1 MAKLKLSRR
10 RLLRAAAGASIAVA
24 LPPLD
29 AMFDGNGERLA
40 HAAGGPPRRLV
51 TFFMG
56 NGVATVGPFAT
67 YPDVKEHW
75 IPPTTGANFTL
86 SPSMQPLV
94 AVKGRVRVMSGLK
107 GPFPNSG
114 NHLVHFSHV
123 MAGKDVSAALCE
135 TEMGG
140 PTVDF
145 IAAKTLSAGARFK
158 QLSLL
163 VAGMGYNAVS
173 RNAVTFDD
181 SGKPVR
187 PLRTPVELFEK
198 LFTGFTPPGAT
209 AVAHPELLRRKNIL
223 DFVREDAAHLRGQ
236 LGAADRQRLDQHLTS
251 IEDVQKSLIASSVGA
266 VAACVVPGAPAVTKD
281 YKTMTRQMSDL
292 IALAFACDQTRVVA
306 FGPTGMTAN
315 VVLPFISAVDLHS
328 VSHRATAVA
337 ATPGATVP
345 ARWLIEMNR
354 YTQWLMEEYAY
365 LVQKL
370 SGIKEGAKSVL
381 DNTLVVTASEHGCS
395 DIHAVTELPH
405 VVAGGP
411 ELVTGNFHWR
421 APGAPLPSSA
431 DSSKPFT
438 SNARFWLSVL
448 QTLGVPA
455 TSFGPGET
463 GTVPLK

>member
-10 RLLRAAAGASIAVA
+10 KLLRAATSASIAIA
-24 LPPLD
+24 LPPLE

-40 HAAGGPPRRLV
+40 HAAGGLPRRLV

-56 NGVATVGPFAT
+56 NGVATVGPFAGR
-67 YPDVKEHW
+67 PDVKDYW

-86 SPSMQPLV
+86 SPSMAPLA
-94 AVKGRVRVMSGLK
+94 AVKDRVRVMSGLK
-107 GPFPNSG
+107 GPFPNTG
-114 NHLVHFSHV
+114 NHLIHFGHV
-123 MAGKDVSAALCE
+123 MSGTEVSAALCE
-135 TEMGG
+135 TQMGG

-145 IAAKTLSAGARFK
+145 IAAKTLSAGTRFK

-163 VAGMGYNAVS
+163 VAGMSYNAVS

-181 SGKPVR
+181 TGKLVR
-187 PLRTPVELFEK
+187 PLRTPVDLFEK

-209 AVAHPELLRRKNIL
+209 AVVDPALVRRKNIL
-223 DFVREDAAHLRGQ
+223 DFVREDASRLRGQ
-236 LGAADRQRLDQHLTS
+236 VSAADRQRLDEHLTS
-251 IEDVQKSLIASSVGA
+251 IEDVQKSIIANSVGA
-266 VAACVVPGAPAVTKD
+266 LASCVVPGAPAATLD

-315 VVLPFISAVDLHS
+315 VVLPWISAVDLHS

-337 ATPGATVP
+337 ATPGETVP
-345 ARWLIEMNR
+345 ARWLVEMNR

-370 SGIKEGAKSVL
+370 SSITEGAKSVL
-381 DNTLVVTASEHGCS
+381 DNTLVVTGSEHGCS
-395 DIHAVTELPH
+395 DVHAVTELPH
-405 VVAGGP
+405 VIAGGP

-421 APGAPLPSSA
+421 APGAPLPSTS
-431 DSSKPFT
+431 DSKAPFT
-438 SNARFWLSVL
+438 SNARLWLSVL
-448 QTLGVPA
+448 RALGVPA
-455 TSFGPGET
+455 ASFGPGET